1 MAMARITSVNRDFAA
16 ALNPVIFAQSLG
28 VELDPWQEDVLRSDS
43 KRIILNCA
51 RQSGKSTITAILA
64 LHLALYVRDSLV
76 LIVSPSLR
84 QSSEMFKTIIR
95 FYHDL
100 GKPVPAVKETA
111 LTLQLTNK
119 SRIVSLPSRE
129 GTVRGF
135 SGVSLLVIDEA
146 AHVPDDL
153 YYAVRPMRTVSQG
166 RLILLSTPHG
176 REGFFFEA
184 WTKENGWLK
193 IKISADQ
200 CPRLTPQIIEE
211 EKASMPSWFFRQ
223 EYYNSFEAG
232 ERSLFS
238 PDSIGRAFKNRPAL
252 DIDFMDETE
261 DDL

>member
-1 MAMARITSVNRDFAA
+1 MQDGMAMANVTSVSRDLAS
-16 ALNPVIFAQSLG
+16 ALNRVIFAQSLG
-28 VELDPWQEDVLRSDS
+28 VKPDPWQEDVLQSNS

-51 RQSGKSTITAILA
+51 RQSGKSTVTAILA
-64 LHLALYVRDSLV
+64 LHHALYNSDALV

-84 QSSEMFKTIIR
+84 QSSEMFNKVIR

-100 GKPVPAVKETA
+100 GKPIPADKETA
-111 LTLQLTNK
+111 LTLRLTNK

-146 AHVPDDL
+146 ARVPDDL
-153 YYAVRPMRTVSQG
+153 YYAVRPMLTVSQG

-176 REGFFFEA
+176 RQGFFYEA
-184 WTKENGWLK
+184 WTTEKGWLK

-200 CPRLTPQIIEE
+200 CPCLTPQVIEE
-211 EKASMPSWFFRQ
+211 EKASMPSWLFRQ

-232 ERSLFS
+232 GQPLFS
-238 PDSIGRAFKNRPAL
+238 PDSIRRAFVDRPGRDL
-252 DIDFMDETE
+252 DF
-261 DDL
+261 

>member
-1 MAMARITSVNRDFAA
+1 MAVANSTSISHDVAA
-16 ALNPVIFAQSLG
+16 ALNLVVFALLLG
-28 VELDPWQEDVLRSDS
+28 VEPDPWQEDVLRSDS

-51 RQSGKSTITAILA
+51 RQSGKSTVTAILA
-64 LHLALYVRDSLV
+64 LHHALYNNDALV

-100 GKPVPAVKETA
+100 GKPVPADKETA

-153 YYAVRPMRTVSQG
+153 YYAVRPMLTVSQG

-176 REGFFFEA
+176 RKGFFFEA
-184 WTKENGWLK
+184 WTKEKGWLK
-193 IKISADQ
+193 IKIGADQ
-200 CPRLTPQIIEE
+200 CPRLTPQVIEE
-211 EKASMPSWFFRQ
+211 ERASMPSWRFRQ

-232 ERSLFS
+232 AESLFS
-238 PDSIGRAFKNRPAL
+238 PDSIKRAFVDRPGR
-252 DIDFMDETE
+252 
-261 DDL
+261 DLKF